1 MSPKSRRFCVTMSEI
16 AAGQRDADPP
26 QESQRDAAAATDGAV
41 QVPPSPQA
49 AAALAKAQAYA
60 RKSAAPAT
68 LRAYK
73 ADWAHYAAC
82 CAGSGFD
89 PAPAAPATIGA
100 YLVSLRPATHPP
112 PFADGCR
119 PSVKCTGLTT
129 CPGIRRI
136 AISTSPCRACCAN
149 TAAR

>member
-1 MSPKSRRFCVTMSEI
+1 MSEI
-16 AAGQRDADPP
+16 AAGQSDADPP

-60 RKSAAPAT
+60 RQSAAPAT

-73 ADWAHYAAC
+73 ADWSHYAAC

-89 PAPAAPATIGA
+89 PAPAAP
-100 YLVSLRPATHPP
+100 
-112 PFADGCR
+112 R
-119 PSVKCTGLTT
+119 PSA
-129 CPGIRRI
+129 P
-136 AISTSPCRACCAN
+136 ISLACDQPRTHHHSP
-149 TAAR
+149 TAVGHR